1 MTVMISRQRPILIWG
16 AGAIGASLGAAFVAA
31 GYPVV
36 FVDREQAH
44 VDAMNHD
51 GLYIEGPIREQ
62 HLAVRAYTPDDLQ
75 GCYEL
80 VFLAVKAHHT
90 AIACRQLRP
99 FLADDGVV
107 VSAQNGLNEQVI
119 AGVLRRERT
128 LGCFVNFGADYL
140 SPGHILYGGRAA
152 VVVGELDGQSSA
164 RVRQIHA
171 LLQTFDDRA
180 ILTDNIWGYLWGKL
194 VYGAMLYATALTDGA
209 IWECLDH
216 QDYRDVFILLGKEI
230 AAVASAEQVVM
241 EAFDGF
247 EPAAYLPDAPLSL
260 AYASLDA
267 MAAHNRRSTKT
278 HSGIWRDLAVRRRKT
293 EVDAQLGPILDAAQ
307 RHGIAAPLTHRLIEL
322 IHACEDGLPR
332 AWGNLKVLRAA
343 AQRSRR
349 YADKV

>member
-1 MTVMISRQRPILIWG
+1 MTVMSNQQRPIMIWG

-36 FVDREQAH
+36 FVDREQGH
-44 VDAMNHD
+44 VDAMNSG

-62 HLAVRAYTPDDLQ
+62 RLAVHAYTPDDLQ
-75 GCYEL
+75 GSYDL

-99 FLADDGVV
+99 FLTENGVV

-119 AGVLRRERT
+119 ASVLRRERT
-128 LGCFVNFGADYL
+128 MGCFVNFGADYL
-140 SPGHILYGGRAA
+140 SPGHIMYGGRAA
-152 VVVGELDGQSSA
+152 VVVGELDGQSTA
-164 RVRQIHA
+164 RVKLIHA

-230 AAVASAEQVVM
+230 AAVAAAEGVKM

-247 EPAAYLPDAPLSL
+247 EPGAYVPEAPLPL

-267 MAAHNRRSTKT
+267 MVAHNRRSMKT
-278 HSGIWRDLAVRRRKT
+278 HSGIWRDLAIRQRRT

-322 IHACEDGLPR
+322 IHACEEGLPR

-343 AQRSRR
+343 QRSIRH
-349 YADKV
+349 ADKV